1 MPSKKTN
8 KPYYRAAQAAQGG
21 KNNNKK
27 NNHNKGLGSKR
38 GASISAPLA
47 SARVSRVTAPRI
59 QSMAKGTRIRHRE
72 FIGDVLGG
80 VVYHPGTFNINPGL
94 PATFPWLSNMA
105 KFFESYQFV
114 HLEFQYQSTKAAT
127 TDGAV
132 YGAIDF
138 DAADGA
144 PADKIAIMAT
154 QGATRCNV
162 WQEFCYH
169 ASRMNLEKFAVER
182 YVRSDLLKDHQDI
195 KTYDVGSFTIATS
208 NCVDYSFV
216 GELYVEYD
224 IILTTPQIPSATDNP
239 THLEDHEMTITNDP
253 VYPCD
258 INEVWAS
265 DSATNIDYGPKLAE
279 AQNNSLTFLRAG
291 TYLVEIVTSIATT
304 VATTLNS
311 TCQVLGSGTTTGT
324 VFTYLVKAAVGEYL
338 GLTGVICASGS
349 RLRETEVKPMIT
361 EVDISRAVKRCAR
374 RRQVQSSIDNQI
386 PTHKEPIESKVAEMP
401 ESDDSSSLVSTPRP
415 SKIDL
420 TSSIMLTEEE
430 KKSNQWMRVER
441 KQ

>member
-1 MPSKKTN
+1 
-8 KPYYRAAQAAQGG
+8 
-21 KNNNKK
+21 
-27 NNHNKGLGSKR
+27 
-38 GASISAPLA
+38 
-47 SARVSRVTAPRI
+47 
-59 QSMAKGTRIRHRE
+59 
-72 FIGDVLGG
+72 
-80 VVYHPGTFNINPGL
+80 
-94 PATFPWLSNMA
+94 MA

-182 YVRSDLLKDHQDI
+182 YIRSDLLKDHQDI

-216 GELYVEYD
+216 GELYVDYD
-224 IILTTPQIPSATDNP
+224 IILTTPQIPSVSDNP
-239 THLEDHEMTITNDP
+239 THIEEHEMTIANDP
-253 VYPCD
+253 SYVCGVD
-258 INEVWAS
+258 EVWAG
-265 DSATNIDYGPKLAE
+265 DSATNMNYGPDLAE
-279 AQNNSLTFLRAG
+279 AQNNSLTFKKAG
-291 TYLVEIVTSIATT
+291 TYMVEIVTSLTTT
-304 VATTLNS
+304 VLTTLNS
-311 TCQVLGSGTTTGT
+311 TCQVLNQGQFTGKI
-324 VFTYLVKAAVGEYL
+324 FTYLVKAAVGEYL
-338 GLTGVICASGS
+338 GLTGVTCLAGS
-349 RLRETEVKPMIT
+349 LLRETEVRPMIT
-361 EVDISRAVKRCAR
+361 EVDISRAMRKCDR
-374 RRQVQSSIDNQI
+374 RRQLHLTLN
-386 PTHKEPIESKVAEMP
+386 PLPHKENLEYKVAEMP
-401 ESDDSSSLVSTPRP
+401 ESDDSSSIVSTPRP